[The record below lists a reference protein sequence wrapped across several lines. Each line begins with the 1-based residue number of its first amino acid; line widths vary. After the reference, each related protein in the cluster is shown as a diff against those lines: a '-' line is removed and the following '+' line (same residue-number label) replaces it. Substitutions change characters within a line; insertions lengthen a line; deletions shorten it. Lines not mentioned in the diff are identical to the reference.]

1 MTTKYFV
8 AQGSQLYI
16 MNPTVSPHVAVV
28 CAQLQGLDGIG
39 GQKSSIKLS
48 NFDSPGYD
56 EYAPGLVD
64 PGKPSGN
71 CVLDMNNTAHQLLQ
85 TLLGLGQTALTSFFY
100 GLADGTSPP
109 TVVTGVL
116 TPPTTGSPKTYTR
129 SGWLFDGF
137 VIEWTVSNSTNNVA
151 MAKFGAQATGA
162 RQMIVKGMTTAL

>member
-1 MTTKYFV
+1 MATKYFV

-28 CAQLQGLDGIG
+28 AAQLQGLDGIG

-71 CVLDMNNTAHQLLQ
+71 CVLDMLNTAHQLLQ
-85 TLLGLGQTALTSFFY
+85 TLLGLGQNAQTSFFY

-116 TPPTTGSPKTYTR
+116 TPPSTGSPKVYTR
-129 SGWLFDGF
+129 SGWLWDGF
-137 VIEWTVSNSTNNVA
+137 VNEWTVSAATNNVA
-151 MAKFGAQATGA
+151 MAKFGCQATGA
-162 RQMIVKGMTTAL
+162 RQMIVKGLSAPV